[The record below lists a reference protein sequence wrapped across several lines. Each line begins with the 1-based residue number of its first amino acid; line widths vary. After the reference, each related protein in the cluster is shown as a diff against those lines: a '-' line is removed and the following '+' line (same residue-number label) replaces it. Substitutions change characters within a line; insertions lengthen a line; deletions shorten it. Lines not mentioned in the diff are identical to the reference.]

1 MIVCLTIIL
10 TKNEVIF
17 LDIFDNVKHNW
28 KLKRI
33 KEFEGKRTY
42 KKRYFCRI
50 YICTKR
56 YGAAAGAGSFL
67 EVIINNLSNIMFQVF

>member
-28 KLKRI
+28 KLKELKNL
-33 KEFEGKRTY
+33 KEKGHIRNDISVVY
-42 KKRYFCRI
+42 I
-50 YICTKR
+50 YVPKGMGQR
-56 YGAAAGAGSFL
+56 QGQVLFL
-67 EVIINNLSNIMFQVF
+67 K

>member
-28 KLKRI
+28 KLKELKNL
-33 KEFEGKRTY
+33 KEKGHIRNDISVVY
-42 KKRYFCRI
+42 I
-50 YICTKR
+50 YVPKGMGQR
-56 YGAAAGAGSFL
+56 QGRFFS
-67 EVIINNLSNIMFQVF
+67 

>member
-28 KLKRI
+28 KLKELKNL
-33 KEFEGKRTY
+33 KEKD
-42 KKRYFCRI
+42 I
-50 YICTKR
+50 
-56 YGAAAGAGSFL
+56 
-67 EVIINNLSNIMFQVF
+67 